1 VLYDV
6 HFYQQGKRLK
16 FSCILGIC
24 DVSASVT
31 GYPIQIPICFLIL
44 MIDTRTRLLQG
55 RFSLS
60 LGYEGTKGLDI
71 RIAVWCSD
79 GAFDML

>member
-1 VLYDV
+1 MRRVRERDWLPYTNPDMFPNSYDR
-6 HFYQQGKRLK
+6 HAYAAFAGTL
-16 FSCILGIC
+16 
-24 DVSASVT
+24 
-31 GYPIQIPICFLIL
+31 
-44 MIDTRTRLLQG
+44 
-55 RFSLS
+55 FSLS